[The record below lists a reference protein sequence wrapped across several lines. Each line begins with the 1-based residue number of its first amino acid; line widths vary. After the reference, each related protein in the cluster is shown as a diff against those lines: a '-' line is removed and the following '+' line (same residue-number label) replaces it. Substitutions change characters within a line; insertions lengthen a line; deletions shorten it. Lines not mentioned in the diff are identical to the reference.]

1 MFSKLPV
8 RCRVTVIVYKNKSR
22 RLQPRFLHHLTWK
35 KVYFFLDR
43 LIFRR
48 KNKERT
54 VYFRDNPFFGTA
66 LDSRTTHFSCEVSFN
81 FWTNNMG
88 RPADSNGIG
97 GGGRAAGPPPSS
109 CCGCRSCSW
118 LLYLLVM
125 LSLSLSVMVFW
136 MSLYKQQE
144 INKELLKL
152 QREQNETIAEQVSAQ
167 IAPVRWE
174 LSKMALT
181 SEKRQGRKYARN
193 KELPD
198 WVFKYI

>member
-1 MFSKLPV
+1 
-8 RCRVTVIVYKNKSR
+8 
-22 RLQPRFLHHLTWK
+22 
-35 KVYFFLDR
+35 
-43 LIFRR
+43 
-48 KNKERT
+48 
-54 VYFRDNPFFGTA
+54 
-66 LDSRTTHFSCEVSFN
+66 
-81 FWTNNMG
+81 MG